1 MPFEHASMSKMK
13 EIAMRAQGRLASIK
27 KASEKGIHQAFQ
39 IAEVNG
45 TLFGWGYANER
56 WGALPTGA
64 TTSMKEIA
72 VMGVPA
78 DLGVGIGL
86 LGLSMFGGLGV
97 YAEHGLNVGNGST
110 GAFSYRMGGEMGNK
124 AATATPTATTSGRL
138 GQRQTVGPHGGR
150 VHHVQYA
157 R

>member
-56 WGALPTGA
+56 WGTLPANA
-64 TTSMKEIA
+64 TTQMKEIA

-78 DLGVGIGL
+78 DLGVGITM
-86 LGLSMFGGLGV
+86 LGLSMFGGFGV

-110 GAFSYRMGGEMGNK
+110 SAFAYRMGGEMGNK
-124 AATATPTATTSGRL
+124 AAQPSTTTSGRL
-138 GQRQTVGPHGGR
+138 GQRQTVGPNGGR